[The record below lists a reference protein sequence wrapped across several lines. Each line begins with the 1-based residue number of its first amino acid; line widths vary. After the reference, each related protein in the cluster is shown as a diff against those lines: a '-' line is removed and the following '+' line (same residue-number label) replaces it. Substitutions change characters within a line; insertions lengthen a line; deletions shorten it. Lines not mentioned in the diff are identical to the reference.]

1 MRALLQLIVFTTTLC
16 GLTSGSFA
24 QVYIT
29 QAELDELGDDETIV
43 VGSETLLGPAPESSL
58 DQLPFFAGERG
69 LGNTLSATQRGN
81 GNALDALV
89 SGAGN
94 RMLSQQLGDNMT
106 SLLSVQGFDNDVLQR
121 QSGSNHYS
129 EINVDGSGHSIEHI
143 QSGAGTSM
151 ILNRIGGNGA
161 ARPITIIQTT
171 N

>member
-1 MRALLQLIVFTTTLC
+1 MRTLLLPFFFTTAIC
-16 GLTSGSFA
+16 GLSASSIA

-29 QAELDELGDDETIV
+29 QAEFDELGDDETIV
-43 VGSETLLGPAPESSL
+43 IGSETLVGPAPESSL
-58 DQLPFFAGERG
+58 DQLPFFSGERG

-81 GNALDALV
+81 TNVLDALV

-106 SLLSVQGFDNDVLQR
+106 SLLNVQGFDNDVLQR

>member
-1 MRALLQLIVFTTTLC
+1 MKTRLLPFLLTTTIC
-16 GLTSGSFA
+16 VASVNSVA

-29 QAELDELGDDETIV
+29 QTELDELGDDETIV
-43 VGSETLLGPAPESSL
+43 VGSETLASPAPESSL
-58 DQLPFFAGERG
+58 DQLPFFTSERG

-81 GNALDALV
+81 ANVLNALV

-94 RMLSQQLGDNMT
+94 RMLSQQFGDNIT
-106 SLLSVQGFDNDVLQR
+106 SQLNVQGFNNDILQS

-143 QSGAGTSM
+143 QNGVGASL

>member
-1 MRALLQLIVFTTTLC
+1 MRALLKPLLFTAGLCTLSAGC
-16 GLTSGSFA
+16 IA

-29 QAELDELGDDETIV
+29 QAEFDELGDDETIV
-43 VGSETLLGPAPESSL
+43 VGSETQVGPAPDSTL

-69 LGNTLSATQRGN
+69 LGNTLSAAQRGN

-94 RMLSQQLGDNMT
+94 RMLSQQLGDNLT
-106 SLLSVQGFDNDVLQR
+106 SLLTVQGFDNDVLQR

-143 QSGAGTSM
+143 QSGSGTSM
-151 ILNRIGGNGA
+151 FLNRIGGNGA